1 MPLVSPDVLTIV
13 ISCVVILVSIT
24 IFRMNHRRASTGGA
38 VASTSYPNSPE
49 KVDMGYQEEGDSD
62 DNGQV
67 TTTIITYT
75 TGNRTTRRA
84 SFSGPITRRRN
95 SNHHAEIWI
104 TEPETKPEPTKS
116 AAPHKGINP
125 DVVARMSVTKNSA
138 VVMVE
143 DDDDDDVLSPEQPR
157 RGYVGQSSNRGG
169 AIDIYGLHRAI
180 SHQQSGNGGPMQRR
194 GSNASSV
201 HSRSSR
207 ASQRR
212 RSSLDRRKF
221 VSKDPMQAVKIYS
234 QSAKSSK
241 SDPDSDDPLESEDEG
256 DAAAAVDVHFGYES
270 DANESESER
279 SQAESMSS
287 SKRSRSRRNS
297 CLIRPE
303 TDSVLGGAAMVA
315 TTTTKPDEEEEDD
328 PDSLFQRAIRRSQSM
343 DNTTHAIASLLGD
356 KAAVTSSMEGYH
368 EALSILPK
376 GDAHSVLPK
385 NEAIHDSVSAMPK
398 SDPAPR
404 VAATPS
410 VGSSDGGG
418 WRKEPLTLSYAPPTE
433 ENLKANLK
441 HMLRIDKFSGTN
453 IMALSPVK
461 SPRKHGTPEQQ
472 NDAGWGDLT
481 MQALKSPRPSEEES
495 SDDSSYG
502 ASMYVDSS
510 KFVIEDV
517 DMYHQKARRRASV
530 ENTFV
535 DIDTMMQHSTLP
547 GGKVPH
553 FKPAEGCRNASDFVV
568 RCFTARMRVTGF
580 AVLKHNRS
588 RWAKAKQR
596 IIYLLP
602 DHQTLSWR
610 PTPEDGTLDD
620 GTHQNKMLSDG
631 GPKIDLSKCLEVRHS
646 STIDPK
652 APKKRGTAVL
662 RSRCKEDL
670 MAAKSFS
677 LVFANRTLDLTA
689 FSNDQCKVMM
699 EGFSALCFR
708 LHLQKAQQG
717 HKTDVS
723 AASPAD
729 DFCSTVDDN
738 DWASTRFGGSTTNT
752 TSSTLVGPTPWG
764 Y

>member
-1 MPLVSPDVLTIV
+1 
-13 ISCVVILVSIT
+13 
-24 IFRMNHRRASTGGA
+24 MNHRRASTGGA
-38 VASTSYPNSPE
+38 VASASYPISPE

-62 DNGQV
+62 NNGQV

-75 TGNRTTRRA
+75 SSNRTTRRT
-84 SFSGPITRRRN
+84 SFSGPITRRRS

-104 TEPETKPEPTKS
+104 SDEVGHPPVVTKPEAKKG
-116 AAPHKGINP
+116 APHKGINP
-125 DVVARMSVTKNSA
+125 DVVARMSVTKNA
-138 VVMVE
+138 VAVIE
-143 DDDDDDVLSPEQPR
+143 DDDDDDEILSPEQAR
-157 RGYVGQSSNRGG
+157 RCYVGQASHGGGG
-169 AIDIYGLHRAI
+169 AIDMYGLHRAI
-180 SHQQSGNGGPMQRR
+180 AHQQSNGAMQRR

-201 HSRSSR
+201 HSHSSR

-241 SDPDSDDPLESEDEG
+241 SDPDSDDPLESGYED
-256 DAAAAVDVHFGYES
+256 DTAAVDVHFGYES

-279 SQAESMSS
+279 SIAESMSS

-297 CLIRPE
+297 CLIRHPDN
-303 TDSVLGGAAMVA
+303 DSVLGGAGPMMA
-315 TTTTKPDEEEEDD
+315 TTTKKLHAEEEEDD
-328 PDSLFQRAIRRSQSM
+328 PDSLFQRAIRRSKSL
-343 DNTTHAIASLLGD
+343 DSTTHAVASLLSEKPGVLAPVEVFQD
-356 KAAVTSSMEGYH
+356 
-368 EALSILPK
+368 ALSVLPK
-376 GDAHSVLPK
+376 NEVFHDAHSVLP
-385 NEAIHDSVSAMPK
+385 SK
-398 SDPAPR
+398 SDPSDSVPPQHVVPSATSVAVGGA
-404 VAATPS
+404 VAAPS
-410 VGSSDGGG
+410 VGSSDGG
-418 WRKEPLTLSYAPPTE
+418 WRKEPLTMSYAPPTE

-441 HMLRIDKFSGTN
+441 HMLRIDKFSSNN
-453 IMALSPVK
+453 IMAWSPIK
-461 SPRKHGTPEQQ
+461 SPRTTGTQPT
-472 NDAGWGDLT
+472 DTVWGDLT
-481 MQALKSPRPSEEES
+481 LQALNTPRASEEES

-502 ASMYVDSS
+502 ASMYVDTSQY
-510 KFVIEDV
+510 VPDDM
-517 DMYHQKARRRASV
+517 DMYQQKARRRASV

-535 DIDTMMQHSTLP
+535 DIDTLMQQPSTLP
-547 GGKVPH
+547 GKLPH

-610 PTPEDGTLDD
+610 PTPEDGTLEDANHKVHP
-620 GTHQNKMLSDG
+620 TTN

-646 STIDPK
+646 RTIDPK
-652 APKKRGTAVL
+652 APRKRGTAVL

-708 LHLQKAQQG
+708 LHLQKAQQPG
-717 HKTDVS
+717 GKAE
-723 AASPAD
+723 AAAPVD
-729 DFCSTVDDN
+729 EYCSTVDDN

-752 TSSTLVGPTPWG
+752 TSSMPVGPTPWG